1 VGAAAH
7 MVVMKLLTPTTPKPN
22 PPWSAGVPVFEGE
35 PTLQPD
41 APSVEHSHDPH
52 RRAYFTASSAAAT
65 EHAETATGL
74 SVAVAV
80 TSALQNAL
88 NAHAEVAMNHR
99 EPSEQRSAFL
109 GRRDGFV
116 FAAAHTAHSNVM
128 LARAAGAQLMFAVGD
143 GTTNLGVLCAIAEGI
158 LCRDRHGH
166 WVHRPGC
173 RSRQVTLVASQ

>member
-1 VGAAAH
+1 

-35 PTLQPD
+35 PPFAPD
-41 APSVEHSHDPH
+41 APSVEHRHDPF

-65 EHAETATGL
+65 EHAEAATGL

-80 TSALQNAL
+80 TSAVRNAL

-99 EPSEQRSAFL
+99 EPSEQRSALL

-143 GTTNLGVLCAIAEGI
+143 GTTNLGVLCAIAEGT

-173 RSRQVTLVASQ
+173 RSRPVALAVSR